1 MGALWPPGSVEFSD
15 SDEED
20 ERVGPGLGNS
30 HVEELTS
37 FPVDSWEDTWDDSD
51 APVSQ
56 EVLTALFPLYTSPF
70 TQVGS
75 QFALSSPLGNHCM
88 ILDLVVWIYVSF
100 VSSMVECQ
108 TLLGVATLCSLF
120 PYILL
125 ASSVLTPQHP
135 SGTPPVDFT

>member
-30 HVEELTS
+30 HVEDLTS

-56 EVLTALFPLYTSPF
+56 EVLTALLAPCTRTSSHLPPADPRC
-70 TQVGS
+70 S
-75 QFALSSPLGNHCM
+75 IRSPL
-88 ILDLVVWIYVSF
+88 LVV
-100 VSSMVECQ
+100 
-108 TLLGVATLCSLF
+108 
-120 PYILL
+120 
-125 ASSVLTPQHP
+125 
-135 SGTPPVDFT
+135 

>member
-30 HVEELTS
+30 HDEGLTS

-56 EVLTALFPLYTSPF
+56 EVLIVLNTSGTLHISGSPF
-70 TQVGS
+70 
-75 QFALSSPLGNHCM
+75 
-88 ILDLVVWIYVSF
+88 
-100 VSSMVECQ
+100 
-108 TLLGVATLCSLF
+108 CSEL
-120 PYILL
+120 
-125 ASSVLTPQHP
+125 
-135 SGTPPVDFT
+135 

>member
-30 HVEELTS
+30 HVEDLTS

-56 EVLTALFPLYTSPF
+56 EVLTACPLFT
-70 TQVGS
+70 
-75 QFALSSPLGNHCM
+75 
-88 ILDLVVWIYVSF
+88 
-100 VSSMVECQ
+100 
-108 TLLGVATLCSLF
+108 
-120 PYILL
+120 
-125 ASSVLTPQHP
+125 
-135 SGTPPVDFT
+135 

>member
-30 HVEELTS
+30 HVEDLTS

-56 EVLTALFPLYTSPF
+56 EVLTLTALLSPDSSPF

-75 QFALSSPLGNHCM
+75 
-88 ILDLVVWIYVSF
+88 
-100 VSSMVECQ
+100 
-108 TLLGVATLCSLF
+108 SLHDQV
-120 PYILL
+120 PTAII
-125 ASSVLTPQHP
+125 V
-135 SGTPPVDFT
+135 